1 MTFFKAV
8 LAWLVIGAILGAA
21 ILMTVHPKSPSWW
34 PLAVVVVGMVAAIG
48 KFGCL
53 PPGDEHHH

>member
-8 LAWLVIGAILGAA
+8 LAWLVIGAILGAS
-21 ILMTVHPKSPSWW
+21 ILMTVNPKSPTWW
-34 PLAVVVVGMVAAIG
+34 PLIVVSVGLVALVG

-53 PPGDEHHH
+53 PPSDEHHH

>member
-8 LAWLVIGAILGAA
+8 FAWLFIGAILGAS
-21 ILMTVHPKSPSWW
+21 ILMTVHPKSATWW
-34 PLAVVVVGMVAAIG
+34 PLIVVSVGFVALVG

-53 PPGDEHHH
+53 PPSDEHHH